1 MELHVEDLLVKFA
14 TYYVV
19 LCNYVLVERVLCA
32 IFQRYEYEYD
42 DWRWCAHDG
51 FTIMVVTRYT
61 ARRAGC
67 GSISTD
73 DISLP
78 ALFTPALFTRS
89 RPVR

>member
-32 IFQRYEYEYD
+32 RFQRYEYEYD

-51 FTIMVVTRYT
+51 HDHGRHAIQHDEPR
-61 ARRAGC
+61 C